1 MKFIQIA
8 PRKKIDI
15 YVYELRR
22 VIEKV
27 ENENDEKSNVDFQGT
42 HHNDGGVNFLQF
54 IKLVMSKIVAKD
66 WNHFD
71 DQFTSIR
78 VERLRESLDQAIIT
92 GTYEKGTKSHVDRED
107 MENLQDLKT
116 NAPIVVTYD
125 DVHNEKENIIRISGK
140 KLLIARKTSFDK
152 LQKMIQEE
160 IKEENIGNLQER
172 FICALKRIDDE
183 GLNLRNCVHQLW
195 CEFDSSVLKRSYNTY
210 KLASRVFQ
218 LFVQCVF
225 DRRKA
230 RVKEWIDV
238 NTRALKSTEKVEGL
252 LRSMEQQFE
261 HVQRT
266 CVNPCDMSC
275 KECHFNCLEVRFL
288 HQRQCASG
296 AYIQ

>member
-1 MKFIQIA
+1 
-8 PRKKIDI
+8 
-15 YVYELRR
+15 
-22 VIEKV
+22 
-27 ENENDEKSNVDFQGT
+27 
-42 HHNDGGVNFLQF
+42 
-54 IKLVMSKIVAKD
+54 
-66 WNHFD
+66 
-71 DQFTSIR
+71 
-78 VERLRESLDQAIIT
+78 
-92 GTYEKGTKSHVDRED
+92 
-107 MENLQDLKT
+107 
-116 NAPIVVTYD
+116 
-125 DVHNEKENIIRISGK
+125 
-140 KLLIARKTSFDK
+140 
-152 LQKMIQEE
+152 
-160 IKEENIGNLQER
+160 
-172 FICALKRIDDE
+172 RIDDE

-275 KECHFNCLEVRFL
+275 KECHFNCLLLGDHSKEEHNCLQLKHICKEKEEGKKANKQTLIKRAITVI
-288 HQRQCASG
+288 CVYMIYNNNNG
-296 AYIQ
+296 